1 MPDPILVR
9 PLIDTAVRLAFRV
22 LPVFRIAALSVLA
35 AAACGPPKPVMIF
48 TPPSVEIDSTR
59 APRRSAEVKSASHT
73 FWEAMANLDTAYIT
87 RQQVSVS
94 QTEFA
99 KALGLVMSGRHA
111 DAALALDGIRTTAQD
126 SVLVSASRLLMTAML
141 QHRDEW
147 KLLAEL
153 DSMGRRNSGVD
164 GAPDRAGVESWA
176 TAFRKVPQREIT
188 FPAQPVVLPLILSA
202 SATPMVEVTL
212 DGKRRTFWLDT
223 GSSMSIISSDIAS
236 ESGIRPLLPDTMEV
250 ATTTGRVPAQAG
262 AIRHLQIGGISVRN
276 TPALI
281 VSSDRMQVRV
291 GDEVGSP
298 AVAQIEGVIG
308 FDIISRLD
316 VRIDYVNHRVT
327 LQKPAVNARLPRTG
341 RNLFWVGTPVVR
353 LVTSKGVPLHFN
365 LDTGAQETYSTDGLL
380 IKTKPR
386 VIRGERRLVGGFAGV
401 RIVHGRFVDELRA
414 TMGGQ
419 ALVLRKLMVFA
430 PAFSSFVTLD
440 GILGSDVGKGGVVR
454 IDATNG
460 LFQLEPAPTRGLRT
474 RS

>member
-1 MPDPILVR
+1 
-9 PLIDTAVRLAFRV
+9 VRLALRAI
-22 LPVFRIAALSVLA
+22 PTSGIAALSVLA
-35 AAACGPPKPVMIF
+35 AIACGPAKPVLIF
-48 TPPSVEIDSTR
+48 APPSVEIDSTR
-59 APRRSAEVKSASHT
+59 APRRSASVKSASHT

-87 RQQVSVS
+87 RHQVSES

-111 DAALALDGIRTTAQD
+111 DAALALDGVRTTAKD
-126 SVLVSASRLLMTAML
+126 SVLVSASRVLMTAML
-141 QHRDEW
+141 QHQDQW

-153 DSMGRRNSGVD
+153 DSMGRRNSGID
-164 GAPDRAGVESWA
+164 GTLDRAGVESWA
-176 TAFRKVPQREIT
+176 TAFRRVPQRELT

-202 SATPMVEVTL
+202 SGTPMVEITIE
-212 DGKRRTFWLDT
+212 GKRRTFWLDT
-223 GSSMSIISSDIAS
+223 GSSLSIVSTDIAAG
-236 ESGIRPLLPDTMEV
+236 SGIKPLLPDTLEV

-262 AIRHLQIGGISVRN
+262 SIQHLQIGGISIRN

-281 VSSDRMQVRV
+281 VSSNRMQVRI
-291 GDEVGSP
+291 GNEEGSP

-316 VRIDYVNHRVT
+316 LRIDYVNRRVT
-327 LQKPAVNARLPRTG
+327 FQKPMANARLPRTG

-386 VIRGERRLVGGFAGV
+386 IIRGERRLVGGFAGV
-401 RIVHGRFVDELRA
+401 KIVHGRFVDELRA

-440 GILGSDVGKGGVVR
+440 GILGSDVGTNGVVR

-460 LFQLEPAPTRGLRT
+460 LFQLEAAPLRGLRRT
-474 RS
+474 G